1 METYTIQA
9 SMLFEL
15 HCKRRVFF
23 FFLYHAFST
32 SFYSPGDFPEAVKQ
46 FERSI
51 SHGKLCFLHTHL
63 CDVKSLAF
71 PCGGQELE

>member
-1 METYTIQA
+1 MEAYAIQA
-9 SMLFEL
+9 SMPFEL
-15 HCKRRVFF
+15 YCQRVF

-51 SHGKLCFLHTHL
+51 SHGKLCFLRTHL
-63 CDVKSLAF
+63 YDVKSLVF
-71 PCGGQELE
+71 LCGGQELE